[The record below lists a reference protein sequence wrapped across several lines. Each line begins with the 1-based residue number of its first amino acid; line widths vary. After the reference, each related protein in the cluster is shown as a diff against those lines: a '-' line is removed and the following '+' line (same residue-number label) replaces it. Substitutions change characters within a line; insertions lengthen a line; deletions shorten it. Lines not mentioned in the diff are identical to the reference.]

1 MSPRLRR
8 NRDGSLRPARY
19 RAVQPSSVV
28 WLTVL
33 WMILWG
39 SVSWW
44 MLFSGLV
51 VAMLV
56 SLAFPLPPVELGL
69 RVRPVAFASLLG
81 HFLVDIVRASFEV
94 SAVVLRRR
102 PVRNSIVAVDLRSE
116 SDFVLT
122 GVAAMLTLVPG
133 SVVVEAYRA
142 THTLYLHVLDARTTE
157 QVEEFVRGAHELEE
171 RFVRA
176 WGLEKG
182 EVR

>member
-8 NRDGSLRPARY
+8 TRGGSLRPARY
-19 RAVQPSSVV
+19 RAVQPASVV
-28 WLTVL
+28 WLTIL
-33 WMILWG
+33 WMMLWG

-51 VAMLV
+51 VAMAV
-56 SLAFPLPPVELGL
+56 SLAFPLPPVVLGL
-69 RVRPVAFASLLG
+69 RIRPGAFAWLLI
-81 HFLVDIVRASFEV
+81 HFMVDIVKASVEV
-94 SAVVLRRR
+94 SGVVLRRR
-102 PVRNSIVAVDLRSE
+102 PVRNSIVAVQLRSE

-142 THTLYLHVLDARTTE
+142 THTLYLHVLDAHTTE
-157 QVEEFVRGAHELEE
+157 QIDEFVRRAHEVEE
-171 RFVRA
+171 RFVKA

-182 EVR
+182 EAR

>member
-94 SAVVLRRR
+94 SAVVLQ
-102 PVRNSIVAVDLRSE
+102 
-116 SDFVLT
+116 
-122 GVAAMLTLVPG
+122 MLTSVISGHMLV
-133 SVVVEAYRA
+133 RA
-142 THTLYLHVLDARTTE
+142 SFRAG
-157 QVEEFVRGAHELEE
+157 QVREDLLEVDELTPLRESWSEHRGAP
-171 RFVRA
+171 
-176 WGLEKG
+176 
-182 EVR
+182 